1 MAAESGWRGE
11 VYIGLGANL
20 GEPPAQL
27 REALRRLDAERGITL
42 DRVSRPYRS
51 APWGNPDQPAFVNA
65 VAALRTTLAP
75 EALLARLLEVE
86 RSLGRAR
93 GGERWGPRTIDLDLL
108 LDGERSVDL
117 PGCHVP
123 HPRLAL
129 RAFVLVP
136 LLEIAP
142 AARVP
147 GAGSVRELLAGIDP
161 AERAGVEPLAASIDP
176 RVAAHTSS
184 TGLSAR

>member
-1 MAAESGWRGE
+1 MAAEPGWRGE

-20 GEPPAQL
+20 GEPAAQL
-27 REALRRLDAERGITL
+27 REALRRLDAEPGIAL
-42 DRVSRPYRS
+42 DRVSRPFRS

-65 VAALRTTLAP
+65 VAALRTRLAP

-108 LDGERSVDL
+108 LDGDRSVDL

-129 RAFVLVP
+129 RAFAMVP

-142 AARVP
+142 TARVP
-147 GAGSVRELLAGIDP
+147 GAGAVRDLLARIDP
-161 AERAGVEPLAASIDP
+161 AERAGVEPLPASIDP
-176 RVAAHTSS
+176 RATARTSS
-184 TGLSAR
+184 GSTSR

>member
-1 MAAESGWRGE
+1 MAAETGWRGE

-20 GEPPAQL
+20 GDPTAQL
-27 REALRRLDAERGITL
+27 REALRRLDAGAGIGL
-42 DRVSRPYRS
+42 ERVSRPYRS
-51 APWGNPDQPAFVNA
+51 APWGNPDQPPFVNA
-65 VAALRTTLAP
+65 VVAVRTVLP
-75 EALLARLLEVE
+75 PLALLGRLLEIE
-86 RSLGRAR
+86 RALGRER

-108 LDGERSVDL
+108 LDGERVVDA

-142 AARVP
+142 AAVVP
-147 GAGSVRELLAGIDP
+147 GLGGARALLERIDP
-161 AERAGVEPLAASIDP
+161 AERAGVAALPASIDP
-176 RVAAHTSS
+176 RATARTSS
-184 TGLSAR
+184 GSTSR